1 MRPLIHTAFYAQTRT
16 AKKVLVVDLG
26 FLGDTIH
33 LVPALWEIKRHYS
46 GCALH
51 VLTST
56 LGAEVLQ
63 LAPCA
68 DRAWGVEL
76 YEHKRTLRQQ
86 FQVLRSLR
94 RERFDVAF
102 NFSGADRTVFM
113 TALAGARW
121 KVAHEAGRKHV
132 WNRWLIPNWVSRQST
147 ELPVYEQRREVLRVC
162 GFELAP
168 PRFDL
173 IVPPEARAWAVAQIP
188 ERALHFSINASTF
201 RKEWPLTHW
210 VALTRRL
217 LRERPQL
224 KIVATGSG
232 DEREGAR
239 LREVAAAVSGPGLQT
254 FTGLSVAQLA
264 ALLERCSQH
273 VGGDSGVLHLAAAL
287 DVPTLSIFRRYAALN
302 EWLPRGAQHRHLSA
316 PCPCGEHLRESCRR
330 RQTAECLE
338 ELSPESVLALLLARA
353 PSPASVASRA

>member
-1 MRPLIHTAFYAQTRT
+1 MHPANQMGFYARTRA
-16 AKKVLVVDLG
+16 AKKALVVDLG

-33 LVPALWEIKRHYS
+33 LVPALWEIKRHYP
-46 GCALH
+46 GCAVH

-76 YEHKRTLRQQ
+76 YPGKRTLR
-86 FQVLRSLR
+86 
-94 RERFDVAF
+94 REHFDVAF

-121 KVAHEAGRKHV
+121 KLGHEAGRKHV
-132 WNRWLIPNWVSRQST
+132 WNHWLIPNWVPRQST
-147 ELPVYEQRREVLRVC
+147 DQPVYEQRRAVLAAC

-168 PRFDL
+168 PGFALR
-173 IVPPEARAWAVAQIP
+173 VPEAAKAWAAAHIP
-188 ERALHFSINASTF
+188 EGALHFSMNASTF
-201 RKEWPLTHW
+201 RKEWPLPHW
-210 VALTRRL
+210 IELAKRL
-217 LRERPQL
+217 LRNNPRL
-224 KIVATGSG
+224 RIVATGSA
-232 DEREGAR
+232 DDRERAR
-239 LREVAAAVSGPGLQT
+239 LRELAASVSAPGLQT
-254 FTGLSVAQLA
+254 FTALGVAQLA

-287 DVPTLSIFRRYAALN
+287 GVPTLSIFREYPGLK
-302 EWLPRGAQHRHLSA
+302 EWLPRGPQHQHLTA
-316 PCPCGEHLRESCRR
+316 PCACAEELRESCRR

-338 ELSPESVLALLLARA
+338 GLSPESVAALLLT
-353 PSPASVASRA
+353 PAT

>member
-1 MRPLIHTAFYAQTRT
+1 MHPANQMGFYARTRA
-16 AKKVLVVDLG
+16 AKKALVVDLG

-33 LVPALWEIKRHYS
+33 LVPALWEIKRHYP
-46 GCALH
+46 GCAVH

-76 YEHKRTLRQQ
+76 YPGKRTLRQQ
-86 FQVLRSLR
+86 WQVLRSLR
-94 RERFDVAF
+94 REHFDVAF

-121 KVAHEAGRKHV
+121 KLGHEAGRKHV
-132 WNRWLIPNWVSRQST
+132 WNHWLIPNWVPRQST
-147 ELPVYEQRREVLRVC
+147 DQPVYEQRRAVLAAC

-168 PRFDL
+168 PGFALR
-173 IVPPEARAWAVAQIP
+173 VPEAAKAWAAAHIP
-188 ERALHFSINASTF
+188 EGALHFSMNASTF
-201 RKEWPLTHW
+201 RKEWPLPHW
-210 VALTRRL
+210 IELAKRL
-217 LRERPQL
+217 LRNNPRL
-224 KIVATGSG
+224 RIVATGSA
-232 DEREGAR
+232 DDRERAR
-239 LREVAAAVSGPGLQT
+239 LRELAASVSAPGLQT
-254 FTGLSVAQLA
+254 FTALGVAQLA

-287 DVPTLSIFRRYAALN
+287 GVPTLSIFREYPGLK
-302 EWLPRGAQHRHLSA
+302 EWLPRGPQHQHLTA
-316 PCPCGEHLRESCRR
+316 PCACAEELRESCRR

-338 ELSPESVLALLLARA
+338 GLSPESVAALLLT
-353 PSPASVASRA
+353 PAT